1 MLALML
7 PQSPNC
13 LGLVYLL
20 VRHGANI
27 VNHTDHLI
35 SVFGEEKTNLLTPRI
50 DTIFWKLRQ
59 MLNEA
64 KENEQG
70 KGIQ

>member
-13 LGLVYLL
+13 LGLVRLL
-20 VRHGANI
+20 AEAGANI
-27 VNHTDHLI
+27 ANHAEQLR
-35 SVFGEEKTNLLTPRI
+35 SVFGEEKANLLTPRI
-50 DTIFWKLRQ
+50 DTVFWKLRQ

-64 KENEQG
+64 KENECG
-70 KGIQ
+70 KGIN